1 MRSATSLLRCFV
13 FVSVL
18 SCILNAQQAGTSSP
32 SAAVPRLVNYSG
44 RALGAE
50 GKVIS
55 GITGITFAIYKNQY
69 EGAPLWM
76 ETQNVTAD
84 AKGNYTVQL
93 GASKSDGLPLDL
105 FSTGEARWLGVRVNG
120 GEEQP
125 RVLLLSVPY
134 ALNSSRFTD
143 AVNKRSFAHD
153 RMCGR

>member
-1 MRSATSLLRCFV
+1 MRRRHEVRHKSTSLLRIR
-13 FVSVL
+13 L
-18 SCILNAQQAGTSSP
+18 GIILHSECATSGYSFP

-120 GEEQP
+120 REEQP

-134 ALNSSRFTD
+134 A
-143 AVNKRSFAHD
+143 
-153 RMCGR
+153 